1 MRRCL
6 LVLAAAAAFD
16 ESLFD
21 PTPRARGLEHACA
34 YGPPP
39 AKAAVALPLLHEPRV
54 KLWWPALDDVVEI
67 AQDSSEPY
75 DAPTTLWPAGA
86 VLAHALASDCASWK
100 DRVVLELGCGVGAPA
115 LALARCGASV
125 VATDISEA
133 ALALAA
139 ENTNV
144 TAENTNGTVV
154 TRRLDWDDDDALREV
169 LAEGPFFAVVGA
181 KNSAGR
187 SAASTPS
194 SACWTRPWSSSRTAA
209 ADDDV
214 DLLAAVAAFEDWPS
228 SARRP
233 RPRHT
238 HGILETS
245 SACWARRTSVDLPLA
260 DTPGPTATPFRRL
273 ARGTPP
279 RAPGARR
286 RAH

>member
-21 PTPRARGLEHACA
+21 PDACARGLEHACA

-86 VLAHALASDCASWK
+86 VLAHALASDCASWQGK
-100 DRVVLELGCGVGAPA
+100 VILELGCGVGAAA

-139 ENTNV
+139 ENTNGTV
-144 TAENTNGTVV
+144 ATDVSGATPELAAENTNGTVV
-154 TRRLDWDDDDALREV
+154 TRLLDWDDDAALREV

-181 KNSAGR
+181 ALKFEDWPVGR
-187 SAASTPS
+187 LDAVLGVLDPTVVVLAH
-194 SACWTRPWSSSRTAA
+194 AW

-214 DLLAAVAAFEDWPS
+214 EDLLGDPWRRAASFAGAAVGLEEF
-228 SARRP
+228 SAVTWVR
-233 RPRHT
+233 
-238 HGILETS
+238 
-245 SACWARRTSVDLPLA
+245 
-260 DTPGPTATPFRRL
+260 
-273 ARGTPP
+273 
-279 RAPGARR
+279 RAPDL
-286 RAH
+286 

>member
-21 PTPRARGLEHACA
+21 PDACARGLEHACA

-54 KLWWPALDDVVEI
+54 KLWWPSMDDVVTI
-67 AQDSSEPY
+67 SQDSSEPY

-100 DRVVLELGCGVGAPA
+100 DRVVLELGVGVGAPA
-115 LALARCGASV
+115 LALARCGAKV

-133 ALALAA
+133 ALALTA
-139 ENTNV
+139 ENTNG
-144 TAENTNGTVV
+144 TNGTVV

-181 KNSAGR
+181 ALK
-187 SAASTPS
+187 
-194 SACWTRPWSSSRTAA
+194 
-209 ADDDV
+209 
-214 DLLAAVAAFEDWPS
+214 FEDWPVGRLDAVLGVLDPTVVVLAHAWADDDDDDILGDVWRRAAS
-228 SARRP
+228 FAGAAVGLEEFSAVTWVR
-233 RPRHT
+233 
-238 HGILETS
+238 
-245 SACWARRTSVDLPLA
+245 
-260 DTPGPTATPFRRL
+260 
-273 ARGTPP
+273 
-279 RAPGARR
+279 RAPDL
-286 RAH
+286 

>member
-21 PTPRARGLEHACA
+21 PDACARGLEHACA

-54 KLWWPALDDVVEI
+54 KLWWPSLDDVVEI

-100 DRVVLELGCGVGAPA
+100 DRVVLELGVGVGAPA
-115 LALARCGASV
+115 LALARCGAKV

-133 ALALAA
+133 ALAL
-139 ENTNV
+139 
-144 TAENTNGTVV
+144 TAENTNGTNRTVV
-154 TRRLDWDDDDALREV
+154 TRLLDWDDDDALREA

-181 KNSAGR
+181 ALKFEEWPVGR
-187 SAASTPS
+187 LGAVLNVLDPTVVVLAH
-194 SACWTRPWSSSRTAA
+194 AWA

-214 DLLAAVAAFEDWPS
+214 EDLLGDPWRRAASFAGAAVGLEEF
-228 SARRP
+228 SAVTWVR
-233 RPRHT
+233 
-238 HGILETS
+238 
-245 SACWARRTSVDLPLA
+245 
-260 DTPGPTATPFRRL
+260 
-273 ARGTPP
+273 
-279 RAPGARR
+279 RAPDL
-286 RAH
+286 

>member
-1 MRRCL
+1 MRRVV

-21 PTPRARGLEHACA
+21 PDACARGLEHACA

-86 VLAHALASDCASWK
+86 VLAHALASDCASWQGK
-100 DRVVLELGCGVGAPA
+100 VILELGCGVGAAA

-139 ENTNV
+139 ENTNGTV
-144 TAENTNGTVV
+144 ATDVSGATPALAAENAKTGTVV
-154 TRRLDWDDDDALREV
+154 ARLLDWDDDAALREV

-181 KNSAGR
+181 ALK
-187 SAASTPS
+187 
-194 SACWTRPWSSSRTAA
+194 
-209 ADDDV
+209 
-214 DLLAAVAAFEDWPS
+214 FEDWPVGRLGAVLGVLDPTVVVLAHAWAEDDVEDLLDDPWRRAAS
-228 SARRP
+228 FAGAAVGLEEFSAVTWVR
-233 RPRHT
+233 
-238 HGILETS
+238 
-245 SACWARRTSVDLPLA
+245 
-260 DTPGPTATPFRRL
+260 
-273 ARGTPP
+273 
-279 RAPGARR
+279 RAPDL
-286 RAH
+286 

>member
-1 MRRCL
+1 MRRVA

-21 PTPRARGLEHACA
+21 PDACARGLEHACA

-100 DRVVLELGCGVGAPA
+100 DRVVLELGVGVGAPA
-115 LALARCGASV
+115 LALARCGARV
-125 VATDISEA
+125 VATDVSEA

-139 ENTNV
+139 ENTNG
-144 TAENTNGTVV
+144 TNGTVV
-154 TRRLDWDDDDALREV
+154 TRLLDWDDDAALREV

-181 KNSAGR
+181 ALKFEEWPVGR
-187 SAASTPS
+187 LDAVLGVLDPTVVVLAH
-194 SACWTRPWSSSRTAA
+194 AW
-209 ADDDV
+209 ADDDDEDILGDV
-214 DLLAAVAAFEDWPS
+214 WRRAASFAGAAVGLEEF
-228 SARRP
+228 SAVAWVR
-233 RPRHT
+233 
-238 HGILETS
+238 
-245 SACWARRTSVDLPLA
+245 
-260 DTPGPTATPFRRL
+260 
-273 ARGTPP
+273 
-279 RAPGARR
+279 RAPDL
-286 RAH
+286 

>member
-16 ESLFD
+16 EMPFELRD
-21 PTPRARGLEHACA
+21 V

-39 AKAAVALPLLHEPRV
+39 AKAAVELPLLHEPRV

-67 AQDSSEPY
+67 AQDAENPY

-86 VLAHALASDCASWK
+86 VLAHALASDCASWQGK
-100 DRVVLELGCGVGAPA
+100 VILELGCGVGAAA

-181 KNSAGR
+181 ALKFEAWPAGR
-187 SAASTPS
+187 LDAVLGVLDPTVVVLAH
-194 SACWTRPWSSSRTAA
+194 AW

-214 DLLAAVAAFEDWPS
+214 EDLLDDPWRRAASFAGAAVGLEEF
-228 SARRP
+228 SAVTWVR
-233 RPRHT
+233 
-238 HGILETS
+238 
-245 SACWARRTSVDLPLA
+245 
-260 DTPGPTATPFRRL
+260 
-273 ARGTPP
+273 
-279 RAPGARR
+279 RAPDL
-286 RAH
+286 